1 MFIHTRTRL
10 FCELHRAERWLTH
23 KDFLVKW
30 LKEDTEKLEII
41 DIETREKIE
50 AFWKTLDENDNQI
63 KDRVVF
69 HLMPCASRTQYCTE
83 IHVVVHPDSARFG
96 VLAEELGSLETE
108 VFEDWRKTAQR
119 LWKQRLEALRECV
132 NGDWVIEDK
141 DLTRAVLLRSRL

>member
-23 KDFLVKW
+23 QDFLVQW
-30 LKEDTEKLEII
+30 LKEDAAKLEII

-50 AFWKTLDENDNQI
+50 AVWKTLDGNDNEI

-69 HLMPCASRTQYCTE
+69 H
-83 IHVVVHPDSARFG
+83 VVVHPDSVRFG
-96 VLAEELGSLETE
+96 VLAEELGSLEPAA
-108 VFEDWRKTAQR
+108 FGDWREMAQK
-119 LWKQRLEALRECV
+119 LWKQRLEALRGCV